1 VSGAFV
7 LFHTAMNQHILTES
21 ALMQQLKAFRL
32 SGMVKTLEVR
42 LKQAESGNMSYG
54 EFLGLLLED
63 EVNTRADNRRLR
75 LYKGARLPFTKGLED
90 FDFAFQPSIK
100 KQEILE
106 LATLRF
112 LEKKSNVLFI
122 GQPGTGKTHLS
133 VALAL
138 QALGCGKTVL
148 FTTVWDMI
156 AQLQQSRADFS
167 YHKRIQSYLKP
178 DMLILDE
185 LGYRSMADATV
196 EDFFEIVSKRYEKG
210 SILITSNRPV
220 TSWDKV
226 FIDRTLTSAIVDR
239 LMHHCTVIEITGESY
254 RYRKR
259 D

>member
-1 VSGAFV
+1 
-7 LFHTAMNQHILTES
+7 MKRQILTES
-21 ALMQQLKAFRL
+21 TLIQQLKVFRL

-42 LKQAESGNMSYG
+42 IKQAESGNVSFT

-63 EVNTRADNRRLR
+63 EVNTRADNKRLR
-75 LYKGARLPFTKGLED
+75 LYKSAKLPFSKGLED

-112 LEKKSNVLFI
+112 LEKKSNLLFI

-133 VALAL
+133 IALAL
-138 QALGCGKTVL
+138 QALGAGKTVL

-178 DMLILDE
+178 DLLILDE

-196 EDFFEIVSKRYEKG
+196 EDFFEIVSKRYEKS
-210 SILITSNRPV
+210 SIIITSNRPIRE
-220 TSWDKV
+220 WERV
-226 FIDRTLTSAIVDR
+226 FIDKTLTTAIVDR
-239 LMHHCTVIEITGESY
+239 LMHHCSVIEITGDSY
-254 RYRKR
+254 RYKKR